1 MVKLRRRDLPVVE
14 VAIVEA
20 PSVIDTT
27 KMEAEIAALRQ
38 EVASLRAGMAPANYQ
53 FDVKRDALGK
63 ITTVSARAAAI
74 H

>member
-20 PSVIDTT
+20 PPVIDTT

-38 EVASLRAGMAPANYQ
+38 EIASLRAGMAPSNYQ